1 MVKYNV
7 EQNVVKLNG
16 DNKPMFGHLVLQKH
30 PTKDS
35 EKVV

>member
-1 MVKYNV
+1 MVKYKI
-7 EQNVVKLNG
+7 EQNVVKLHV
-16 DNKPMFGHLVLQKH
+16 DNKPMFGHLVRQKH